1 MSATQHENT
10 SGGLKLYFEF
20 LPIKNNKNCDGI
32 SSSII
37 FVSYSQS
44 SKIIFYPILWTITY

>member
-1 MSATQHENT
+1 MNSLSLTEKRKATQ
-10 SGGLKLYFEF
+10 LF